1 MSLKFLS
8 AGRIKCSRQILFLFL
23 LIVSFLTPACRSEKA
38 EKDSQI
44 SELQKD
50 VKQLSDE
57 NRELLKEVQ
66 ALRDEIK
73 PPQTEAVPVPAEPEP
88 EPAMEITIE
97 QVKTEVGPLLAE
109 VIDKIKQTAETPRR
123 ERQYGMRIEYDLK
136 NAVYGLMNSQQ
147 GSEPA
152 AKVIVKYE
160 KFLESASD
168 SRAYGTGNSIF
179 VFAYQND
186 RWVLQSYE

>member
-8 AGRIKCSRQILFLFL
+8 AGRMECSRQILFLLL
-23 LIVSFLTPACRSEKA
+23 LIVSFVTPACRSEKS

-66 ALRDEIK
+66 ALREEIK
-73 PPQTEAVPVPAEPEP
+73 PPQTEAVPAPAEPEP
-88 EPAMEITIE
+88 EPAKEITLE

-109 VIDKIKQTAETPRR
+109 VIDKIKKTAETPRKD
-123 ERQYGMRIEYDLK
+123 RQYGMRIEYDLK
-136 NAVYGLMNSQQ
+136 NAVYGLMNTQQ

-186 RWVLQSYE
+186 RWILLSYE

>member
-8 AGRIKCSRQILFLFL
+8 AGSIQFSRQILFLLLLVPGFL
-23 LIVSFLTPACRSEKA
+23 SPACRSDKT

-66 ALRDEIK
+66 ALREEIK
-73 PPQTEAVPVPAEPEP
+73 EPQTDPIVTAEPEP
-88 EPAMEITIE
+88 EPAKEFTIE
-97 QVKTEVGPLLAE
+97 QVKKEVGPLLAE
-109 VIDKIKQTAETPRR
+109 VIDKIKKTAETPRKDK
-123 ERQYGMRIEYDLK
+123 QYGMRIEYDLK
-136 NAVYGLMNSQQ
+136 NAVYGLMNTQQ

-152 AKVIVKYE
+152 AKVIVRFE
-160 KFLESASD
+160 KFLESSND

-179 VFAYQND
+179 VFAHQND